1 VGKQIQDIKLPPGTT
16 IGAVVRKD
24 EVIIAHSDTIIKAN
38 DHVILFLVDKK
49 FIWDVEKLFQPSA
62 LFFG

>member
-1 VGKQIQDIKLPPGTT
+1 
-16 IGAVVRKD
+16 
-24 EVIIAHSDTIIKAN
+24 DTVIKAN